1 MYMTFLV
8 FLVCEKHGYIYYKEM
23 CFKLGTSKKT
33 WSDAKKDCELSG
45 GQLISIDTEIKMST
59 TVEFL
64 LNICEYTF
72 SYVMDSSFMN

>member
-1 MYMTFLV
+1 
-8 FLVCEKHGYIYYKEM
+8 M

-64 LNICEYTF
+64 EDPEKTTDLSQVTDKLHHIKLYT
-72 SYVMDSSFMN
+72 SP